1 MNGDQKL
8 DAYAQER
15 QDFIQHFSQIVR
27 VLTEEDIGHPETG
40 DAITRLKEVRDL
52 QLERVNLCNLCACVG
67 SLSGSGVA
75 FDRCG
80 NRLLSESPF
89 WRERSPG
96 RSNQSSFVVLLV
108 RHTALH
114 RCGGP

>member
-15 QDFIQHFSQIVR
+15 QDFIQHFSQIVK
-27 VLTEEDIGHPETG
+27 VLTEDIGHPETG

-52 QLERVNLCNLCACVG
+52 QLERVNLCNLSACVG

-75 FDRCG
+75 FGRCG

-89 WRERSPG
+89 WRG
-96 RSNQSSFVVLLV
+96 RSRAGPINL
-108 RHTALH
+108 ALWFW
-114 RCGGP
+114 

>member
-8 DAYAQER
+8 DAYTQER
-15 QDFIQHFSQIVR
+15 QNFIQHFSQIVK

-40 DAITRLKEVRDL
+40 DAITRLKEVRNL

-67 SLSGSGVA
+67 SLSGSGVT

-80 NRLLSESPF
+80 NRLLSERLWVHSGGGGAQAGPINPAMWF
-89 WRERSPG
+89 W
-96 RSNQSSFVVLLV
+96 
-108 RHTALH
+108 
-114 RCGGP
+114 

>member
-8 DAYAQER
+8 DAFAQER
-15 QDFIQHFSQIVR
+15 QDFIQHFSQIVK

-52 QLERVNLCNLCACVG
+52 QLERVNLCNLCTCVG
-67 SLSGSGVA
+67 SLYGSGVT

-80 NRLLSESPF
+80 NRLLSERLWVHSGGVGARAGPISPALWF
-89 WRERSPG
+89 W
-96 RSNQSSFVVLLV
+96 
-108 RHTALH
+108 
-114 RCGGP
+114 